1 MFETRG
7 LLKLGI
13 FSGDDLALSLC
24 WGSLAEKLAVS
35 IRINFVADLSID
47 TKWEMRPNTLGI
59 PFPFLSIS

>member
-13 FSGDDLALSLC
+13 FSGDDLDLSLC

-35 IRINFVADLSID
+35 RRIEFVEYMNIY
-47 TKWEMRPNTLGI
+47 TKM
-59 PFPFLSIS
+59 